1 MPLEKEA
8 KIWMNGKLVNW
19 DDAQIHVLSHVVH
32 YGSCLFEGIRCYK
45 TKMGPAVFRL
55 DAHMKRLIDSCKIYR
70 MEPAYTKEQLCDAS
84 LELIRVN
91 KLEAC
96 YIRPIVYRGYYEL
109 GVDPTNCPIDVTI
122 ATYKWGKY
130 LGAEALDKGISVGVS
145 SWSRM
150 APNTFPAM
158 AKSAANYMNSQLIR
172 LEARAHG
179 YAEGIALDYSGHV
192 SEGSGENIFIVRDGT
207 LITPPFASAILPG
220 VTRNTVINL
229 AGEMGIRVIEETI
242 PREALYIADEV
253 FFCGTAAEITPI
265 NSIDK
270 IKIGSGSAG
279 PITKKLQKRFFDI
292 FEHPEADSRDWLTFV
307 SPPAKKEKN
316 HSVKHPERALAGK

>member
-1 MPLEKEA
+1 MPLEKED
-8 KIWMNGKLVNW
+8 KIWMNGKMVDW

-55 DAHMKRLIDSCKIYR
+55 EAHMKRLLDSCKIYR
-70 MEPAYTKEQLCDAS
+70 MDPAYTKEQLCEAS
-84 LELIRVN
+84 MELIRIN
-91 KLEAC
+91 RLEEC
-96 YIRPIVYRGYYEL
+96 YIRPLVYRGYFEL
-109 GVDPTNCPIDVTI
+109 GVDPTNCPIDTTI

-130 LGAEALDKGISVGVS
+130 LGAESLEKGISVGVS

-150 APNTFPAM
+150 APNTLPAM

-179 YAEGIALDYSGHV
+179 YAEGIALDYSGRV
-192 SEGSGENIFIVRDGT
+192 SEGSGENIFIVREGT
-207 LITPPFASAILPG
+207 LITPPFGAAILPG

-229 AGEMGIRVIEETI
+229 AGELGLRVIEEDI
-242 PREALYIADEV
+242 PREVLYIADEV

-265 NSIDK
+265 TSIDK
-270 IKIGSGSAG
+270 IKIGSGTAG

-292 FEHPEADSRDWLTFV
+292 FEHPENDKRGWLTFV
-307 SPPAKKEKN
+307 NPPGKKEKN
-316 HSVKHPERALAGK
+316 NSVKHHEKVLTGK